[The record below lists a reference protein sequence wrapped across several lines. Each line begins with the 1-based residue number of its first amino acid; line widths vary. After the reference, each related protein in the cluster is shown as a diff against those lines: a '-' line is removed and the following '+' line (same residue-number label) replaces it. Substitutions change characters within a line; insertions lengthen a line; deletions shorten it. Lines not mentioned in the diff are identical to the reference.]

1 MMFIICETSS
11 CVDFNSGGYG
21 MLSGK
26 RWLWLKS
33 WIAIQLELS
42 MTKKTSQGA
51 YSTYAAPKNPSNQ
64 VEDE

>member
-1 MMFIICETSS
+1 
-11 CVDFNSGGYG
+11 

-26 RWLWLKS
+26 WSLWLKS

-51 YSTYAAPKNPSNQ
+51 YSTYAAPKDPSNQ
-64 VEDE
+64 VEHE

>member
-1 MMFIICETSS
+1 MKFIIYESSS
-11 CVDFNSGGYG
+11 CLDLSSGGYG

-26 RWLWLKS
+26 WSLWLKS

-51 YSTYAAPKNPSNQ
+51 YSTYAAPKDPSNQ
-64 VEDE
+64 VEHE